1 MPLKKFYVIGHGIVF
16 VPYIQKVF
24 GKRAT
29 QLSSQFDSVILILVK
44 TRSLFLFPS
53 FITKPRFW
61 QNYFGPESC

>member
-53 FITKPRFW
+53 FITIKAAFLAKLFRT
-61 QNYFGPESC
+61 

>member
-16 VPYIQKVF
+16 VPYIQKAF

-53 FITKPRFW
+53 LITKPAFLAKLFRT
-61 QNYFGPESC
+61 

>member
-29 QLSSQFDSVILILVK
+29 QLSSQFDSVMLILVK
-44 TRSLFLFPS
+44 RRSLFLFPS
-53 FITKPRFW
+53 FITKPASLAKVFRT
-61 QNYFGPESC
+61 

>member
-16 VPYIQKVF
+16 VPYIQKAF

-53 FITKPRFW
+53 FITKPAFLAKLFRI
-61 QNYFGPESC
+61 

>member
-29 QLSSQFDSVILILVK
+29 QLSSQFDSVMLILVK
-44 TRSLFLFPS
+44 RRSLFLFPS
-53 FITKPRFW
+53 FITKPAFLAKLFRT
-61 QNYFGPESC
+61 